1 MLQCVAMLG
10 IAGRM
15 TRRPGKQRRIDPDQ
29 FNSAKLRSICRKGR
43 LAGASIRFCWR
54 ARDRS
59 PTHWNLALYKFL
71 EATVADHMTRSV
83 KSVSREITMRE
94 LEDQF
99 ERDDYNA
106 YPVVEEARV
115 VGLVT
120 KYDFLNCFAFHPT
133 QMLPHYDDLMNRTV
147 GDIMTPDFIYVH
159 ADTKLTR
166 VLQLMVEHQTR
177 SIPVLDAD
185 RKLEGIISRE
195 DVIKALAS
203 FTKQRS

>member
-1 MLQCVAMLG
+1 MATALRTDA
-10 IAGRM
+10 AG
-15 TRRPGKQRRIDPDQ
+15 DW
-29 FNSAKLRSICRKGR
+29 NR
-43 LAGASIRFCWR
+43 L
-54 ARDRS
+54 
-59 PTHWNLALYKFL
+59 LYKFL

-83 KSVSREITMRE
+83 KSVSREMTMRE

-106 YPVVEEARV
+106 YPVVENARAI
-115 VGLVT
+115 GLVT

-133 QMLPHYDDLMNRTV
+133 QMLPHYDDLMKRTV

-177 SIPVLDAD
+177 SIPVLEDD

-203 FTKQRS
+203 FTKAVR

>member
-1 MLQCVAMLG
+1 M
-10 IAGRM
+10 
-15 TRRPGKQRRIDPDQ
+15 
-29 FNSAKLRSICRKGR
+29 
-43 LAGASIRFCWR
+43 
-54 ARDRS
+54 
-59 PTHWNLALYKFL
+59 YKFL

-203 FTKQRS
+203 FTKQRP

>member
-1 MLQCVAMLG
+1 MAISTKRLCA
-10 IAGRM
+10 IADA
-15 TRRPGKQRRIDPDQ
+15 T
-29 FNSAKLRSICRKGR
+29 RSIG
-43 LAGASIRFCWR
+43 LI
-54 ARDRS
+54 
-59 PTHWNLALYKFL
+59 LYKFL

-83 KSVSREITMRE
+83 KSVAREMTMRE

-106 YPVVEEARV
+106 YPVVENARAI
-115 VGLVT
+115 GLVT
-120 KYDFLNCFAFHPT
+120 KYDFLSCFAFHPT
-133 QMLPHYDDLMNRTV
+133 QMLPHYDDLMKRTV

-177 SIPVLDAD
+177 SIPVLEDD

-203 FTKQRS
+203 FTRAAL